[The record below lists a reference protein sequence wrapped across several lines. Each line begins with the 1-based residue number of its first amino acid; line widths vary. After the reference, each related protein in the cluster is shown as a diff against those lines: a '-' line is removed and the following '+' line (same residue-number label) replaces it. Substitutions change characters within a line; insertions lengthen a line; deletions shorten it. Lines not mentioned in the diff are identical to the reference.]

1 MKRLKLKQVRKA
13 KKNIDRG
20 RKLGGLVSGK
30 KRESK

>member
-1 MKRLKLKQVRKA
+1 MKRLKLKHVRKV

-20 RKLGGLVSGK
+20 RKVSELVSGK